1 MSKYVSASWA
11 FPVASFAFALDI
23 SCETGVSG
31 GMSDA
36 DNARVKGAKERT
48 MAPRAS
54 EVNLR
59 IMVAIVEASE
69 G

>member
-36 DNARVKGAKERT
+36 DNARAKGAKET

-59 IMVAIVEASE
+59 IMMAIVEASE